1 MASGRLGPGALPAP
15 GVANLRAGP
24 HMQQGIVY
32 AALAYGL
39 WGLFPLYFRLLAE
52 VAPLEVLAHRFI
64 WSIGFLLLILAVL
77 RRWAWLGPALR
88 TPKVLGLFVLSATLL
103 SVNWFVYIWA
113 ITNHR
118 VLEAS
123 LGYFITPLVNVL
135 LGYSVL
141 HERPRRLQWSALA
154 LATLGVIW
162 LTALTGQL
170 PWIALVLAGS
180 FGAYGLL
187 RKIAPLG
194 ALEGLTLETLL
205 LAAPALVALALWWGR
220 GPASFPAPE
229 LSTNLLLIGVG
240 PLTAVPL
247 LLFAAGARRISM
259 TTLGL
264 LQYIGPSI
272 QFALGV
278 WLFNEPFGGQRLAG
292 FGLIWAALLLYS
304 ADGWRSARRLRL
316 QVAG

>member
-1 MASGRLGPGALPAP
+1 MPSGIL
-15 GVANLRAGP
+15 
-24 HMQQGIVY
+24 Y
-32 AALAYGL
+32 AASAYVL
-39 WGLFPLYFRLLAE
+39 WGLFPLYFRHLAA
-52 VAPLEVLAHRFI
+52 VPATEVLVHRI
-64 WSIGFLLLILAVL
+64 VWSLLFVLAL
-77 RRWAWLGPALR
+77 LGARRHWGWLAPALR
-88 TPKVLGLFVLSATLL
+88 QPRVLGAFTVSALLL
-103 SVNWFVYIWA
+103 SCNWLTYIWA
-113 ITNHR
+113 VGNGHVID
-118 VLEAS
+118 AS

-135 LGYSVL
+135 LGYTVL
-141 HERPRRLQWSALA
+141 HERPRRLQWAALG
-154 LATLGVIW
+154 LASLGVVW

-170 PWIALVLAGS
+170 PWIALVLAAS

-187 RKIAPLG
+187 RKIAVLG

-205 LAAPALVALALWWGR
+205 LAPPALIALALWWGR
-220 GPASFPAPE
+220 GPHSFPAPD

-278 WLFNEPFGGQRLAG
+278 WLFDEPFGGQRLIG
-292 FGLIWAALLLYS
+292 FLLIWSALLVYS
-304 ADGWRSARRLRL
+304 LDGLRL
-316 QVAG
+316 TRRVPA